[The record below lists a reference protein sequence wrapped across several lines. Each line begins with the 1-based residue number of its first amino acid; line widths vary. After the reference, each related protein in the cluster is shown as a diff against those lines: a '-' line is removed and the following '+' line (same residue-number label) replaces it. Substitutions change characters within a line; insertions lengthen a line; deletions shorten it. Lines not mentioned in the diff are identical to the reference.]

1 MADLSGQSFGP
12 YPLERLLGRGGMGA
26 VYESYQ
32 GPARRKVAIKL
43 LERNTGADDGLME
56 RFIREMETAARM
68 EHIHILPIY
77 DYGVIDGAP
86 YLVMRHL
93 AGGDLQKRMKL
104 LGQPSLA
111 EVRALLMQIAGA
123 LDYAHARGVIHRDL
137 KPANILFDEQ
147 GNAYLSD
154 FGIAKVLTDVTLTG
168 TGQSIGTPAYMA
180 PEQWTGEEVDARTD
194 LYALAALAYELL
206 THKAAFS
213 APIPAAMM
221 FKHLHEMPAPPS
233 TVRPA
238 LDPSVDE
245 VLLKALSKTKEDRY
259 ATTGE
264 FALALEA
271 SLRELPA
278 DEMRTTG
285 FLTTAVMTQSPAV
298 TRSTSWGRTATSSRP
313 VPVTARWRRPLI
325 IAGGVAGA
333 AGAVGLGLITT
344 VFSESD
350 RTLVAGPEQRAAQI
364 AAETPVTANKDWTPV
379 VWESD
384 GISRVLVPAGSF
396 MMGSTEEQVREA
408 FELCRKITDDKKSE
422 ICGTDV
428 FTREAPSHEQ
438 VFREPF
444 WIDRLEVTRSQYD
457 ECVAAQVCSELPV
470 GTYSNDSE
478 HPINQVDWINAT
490 AYCEWRGG
498 RLPNEAEWE
507 YAARGPDN
515 LIYPWGNVFDGTVVN
530 HCDINCASSKWA
542 ESFKWK
548 HEDTNDGHAIAAPVG
563 SLPGGASWVGAMDM
577 GGNVMEWVENLL
589 ISYPFEIGV
598 SPVIEPPRYI
608 LRGGSMTSAADSIR
622 SAYRFW
628 AQPSQRFGEF
638 GIRCAYD
645 GVE

>member
-298 TRSTSWGRTATSSRP
+298 TRSTSSGRTSATVGQPSA
-313 VPVTARWRRPLI
+313 VARLRRPLI
-325 IAGGVAGA
+325 ITAGVAGTA
-333 AGAVGLGLITT
+333 AAAGLGLMATM
-344 VFSESD
+344 FSESG
-350 RTLVAGPEQRAAQI
+350 RTLVAGPEQRAAQT
-364 AAETPVTANKDWTPV
+364 AAETPVTANDDWTPV

-384 GISRVLVPAGSF
+384 GVSRVLVPAGSF
-396 MMGSTEEQVREA
+396 MMGSTEEQVVEAIALCEEITNSDCKRDWFIRESPA
-408 FELCRKITDDKKSE
+408 HIQSVSK
-422 ICGTDV
+422 
-428 FTREAPSHEQ
+428 
-438 VFREPF
+438 PF
-444 WIDRLEVTRSQYD
+444 WIDRFEVSRRQFQ
-457 ECVAAQVCSELPV
+457 ECVESGHCAHALPSTAASDDDQ
-470 GTYSNDSE
+470 
-478 HPINQVDWINAT
+478 PINQVTHGQAV

-498 RLPNEAEWE
+498 RLPTEMEWE
-507 YAARGPDN
+507 YAARGPSN
-515 LIYPWGNVFDGTVVN
+515 VLYPWGNTFDALAVN
-530 HCDINCASSKWA
+530 HCDVNCASTSWGK
-542 ESFKWK
+542 KLQWK
-548 HEDTNDGHAIAAPVG
+548 HEDTNDSHVVTAPVG
-563 SLPGGASWVGAMDM
+563 SFPNGASWVGAMDM
-577 GGNVMEWVENLL
+577 SGNVMEWVQN
-589 ISYPFEIGV
+589 SFVAYPF
-598 SPVIEPPRYI
+598 SWDSQPTATQAAQHI
-608 LRGGSMTSAADSIR
+608 LRGGSFMAAADSIR
-622 SAYRFW
+622 AAYRHTSSPESTND
-628 AQPSQRFGEF
+628 QI